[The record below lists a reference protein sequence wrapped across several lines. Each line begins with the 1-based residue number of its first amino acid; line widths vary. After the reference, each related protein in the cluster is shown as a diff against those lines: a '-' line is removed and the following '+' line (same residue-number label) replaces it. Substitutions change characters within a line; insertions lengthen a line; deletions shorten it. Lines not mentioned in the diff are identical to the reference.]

1 MSAWLAIFMDSFRH
15 LQARK
20 LFWIT
25 FGISLLVAV
34 VYASIGFDKD
44 GMSLFFGWKHI
55 ENPLIREGSPEAADF
70 YVKIFT
76 DIIVKFW
83 LAWVALGLA
92 LISTAGIFPDFIAEG
107 SIGIPLSKP
116 VGRLRLFIMKFL
128 GALLFVALQVGV
140 FTAVV
145 FLAIGLRVGEWNFT
159 VFWAVPLITFV
170 FALLYS
176 VAVFLGV
183 WTRSTL
189 FALLGAIAVWV
200 VSWFVHLMEDSF
212 YALAYTAPRSGITVN
227 VRTGESKKVEEGQVA
242 ESEGGMVKFHSALQ
256 TAGTPLPKTRD
267 CTLYLGR
274 LIKMKER
281 DSLLSGISL
290 DEAFMGRRKD
300 PKESEAE
307 KAGATRHSN
316 WYVFGTSSVFA
327 GVMLGLG
334 AWVFCRRDY

>member
-1 MSAWLAIFMDSFRH
+1 MNAWLAVFMDSFRH

-25 FGISLLVAV
+25 FAISLLVAL
-34 VYASIGFDKD
+34 VYASIGFDKE
-44 GMSLFFGWKHI
+44 GISLFFGWKDF
-55 ENPLIREGSPEAADF
+55 ENPLIREGAPEAADF

-76 DIIVKFW
+76 DLIVRFW

-92 LISTAGIFPDFIAEG
+92 LVSTAGIFPDFSAEG

-116 VGRLRLFIMKFL
+116 VGRLRLFLMKFV
-128 GALLFVALQVGV
+128 GALLFVALQVGI

-145 FLAIGLRVGEWNFT
+145 FLAIGFRVGEWNFT
-159 VFWAVPLITFV
+159 VFWAVPLVTFV

-189 FALLGAIAVWV
+189 FALLGAILVWV
-200 VSWFVHLMEDSF
+200 VSWFVHFMEEGAYSM
-212 YALAYTAPRSGITVN
+212 AYTIPRSGMSVDLK
-227 VRTGESKKVEEGQVA
+227 TGETRKTDEREKGDPMA
-242 ESEGGMVKFHSALQ
+242 VKIHAALQ

-267 CTLYLGR
+267 CTIYLGR

-281 DSLLSGISL
+281 DTLLSGISL
-290 DEAFMGRRKD
+290 DEAFEGARDDSKMGEAA
-300 PKESEAE
+300 KE
-307 KAGATRHSN
+307 GAMRHSA
-316 WYVFGTSSVFA
+316 WYVFGTSSLFA

-334 AWVFCRRDY
+334 AWIFCRRDY

>member
-1 MSAWLAIFMDSFRH
+1 MNALLAVFMDSFRH

-25 FGISLLVAV
+25 FGISLLVALS
-34 VYASIGFDKD
+34 YASIGFDKE
-44 GMSLFFGWKHI
+44 GMSLFFGWKHF
-55 ENPLIREGSPEAADF
+55 ENPLIREGTPEAADF

-76 DIIVKFW
+76 DLIVRYW

-92 LISTAGIFPDFIAEG
+92 LVSTAGIFPDFIADG

-116 VGRLRLFIMKFL
+116 VGRLRLFLMKFV

-140 FTAVV
+140 FTVVV
-145 FLAIGLRVGEWNFT
+145 FLAIGLRVGEWNFS
-159 VFWAVPLITFV
+159 VFWAVPLVTFV

-189 FALLGAIAVWV
+189 FALLGAILVWV
-200 VSWFVHLMEDSF
+200 LSWFIHLMEDGMYSM
-212 YALAYTAPRSGITVN
+212 AYTVPRSGIQVDMK
-227 VRTGESKKVEEGQVA
+227 TGETRETEAKQEGDPM
-242 ESEGGMVKFHSALQ
+242 MVKIHTALQ

-267 CTLYLGR
+267 CTIYLGR

-281 DSLLSGISL
+281 DSMLSGISL
-290 DEAFMGRRKD
+290 DEAFAGARDESKLGRAT
-300 PKESEAE
+300 KESVM
-307 KAGATRHSN
+307 RHSA
-316 WYVFGTSSVFA
+316 WYVFGTSAIFA
-327 GVMLGLG
+327 AVMLGLG
-334 AWVFCRRDY
+334 AWIFCRRDY